1 MPSPKNKSLYDRVKK
16 EAKRKFKVWPSAYA
30 SGWLVKEYKRRGG
43 TYSGKKSKE
52 KGIGRWFEEKWINVC
67 KLPRK
72 VSCGRPKTSL
82 SNWKK
87 RYPYC
92 RPSKRITGSTPKT
105 SRELTKSEI
114 QRRCKQ
120 KSRSPMKRVLPK
132 RSLKRNPKRSLRKKS
147 RRKSRR
153 NPSIRKKSR

>member
-1 MPSPKNKSLYDRVKK
+1 MPLPKNKALYDRVKK

-43 TYSGKKSKE
+43 TYSGKKSKDQ
-52 KGIGRWFEEKWINVC
+52 GIARWFNEKWINVC

-82 SNWKK
+82 SEWKK

-92 RPSKRITGSTPKT
+92 RPSKRVSRSTPKT
-105 SRELTKSEI
+105 AKQLTKSEI

-120 KSRSPMKRVLPK
+120 KRRSPMKKVMPR
-132 RSLKRNPKRSLRKKS
+132 KS
-147 RRKSRR
+147 RRKSRAR
-153 NPSIRKKSR
+153 R